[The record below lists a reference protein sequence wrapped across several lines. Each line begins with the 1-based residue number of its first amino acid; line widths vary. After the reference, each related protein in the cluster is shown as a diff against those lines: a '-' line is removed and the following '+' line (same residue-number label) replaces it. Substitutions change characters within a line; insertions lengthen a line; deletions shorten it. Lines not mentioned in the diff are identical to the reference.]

1 MASPPRWTWVWVN
14 SRSWWWTG
22 RPGVLWFMGLQR
34 VGHSWATELN
44 WKCLWSHLPLDQAW
58 VFIIERKK
66 SCSVVSD
73 SLLPHGLKNPWN
85 SPGQNTGVGS
95 LPLLQGI
102 FPIQESK
109 RGLLHCKWILY
120 QLCYQGSPV
129 FIIFVCICKYAW
141 VYLYTL
147 FFKETWSSE
156 RKDGSI
162 FLFGN
167 MHL

>member
-1 MASPPRWTWVWVN
+1 MDMSVGKLQELVMDREAWCAVIHGVAK
-14 SRSWWWTG
+14 SRTQLSNW
-22 RPGVLWFMGLQR
+22 
-34 VGHSWATELN
+34 TELN

-66 SCSVVSD
+66 SCSVVSN

-102 FPIQESK
+102 FPIHESK

>member
-1 MASPPRWTWVWVN
+1 MDMSLGKLQELVMDREAWCAVIHGVAK
-14 SRSWWWTG
+14 SRTQLSNW
-22 RPGVLWFMGLQR
+22 
-34 VGHSWATELN
+34 TELN

-58 VFIIERKK
+58 VCIIERKK

-147 FFKETWSSE
+147 FFQETWSSE